1 MKNNSLNNRL
11 ETAILGGGCF
21 WCTEAI
27 YAHTKGVVSVMPG
40 YAGGSK
46 NNPTYEE
53 VSAGKTGH
61 AEVAKAE
68 FDPNII
74 TYHELLYI
82 FFSLHDPT
90 TLNRQGNDIGTQ
102 YRSIIL
108 YIGDRQKETAE
119 KVITELAREK
129 IFKDKIVT
137 EVKPLEKFWPAED
150 YHQKYF
156 EHNPGK
162 PYCQLVIA
170 PKLTKFRQKYS
181 QFYQE

>member
-1 MKNNSLNNRL
+1 MTEN
-11 ETAILGGGCF
+11 ILKHKAEIAVLGAGCF

-27 YAHTKGVVSVMPG
+27 YAHTKGVVAVMPG
-40 YAGGSK
+40 YAGGIK
-46 NNPTYEE
+46 DNPTYEE
-53 VSAGKTGH
+53 VSNGKTGH

-74 TYHELLYI
+74 SYHDLLYI

-102 YRSIIL
+102 YRSIIF

-119 KVITELAREK
+119 KVITELTQER

-150 YHQKYF
+150 YHRKYF
-156 EHNPGK
+156 EHNPEK
-162 PYCQLVIA
+162 SYCQLVIE
-170 PKLTKFRQKYS
+170 PKLAKFRQKFS
-181 QFYQE
+181 QYYKE